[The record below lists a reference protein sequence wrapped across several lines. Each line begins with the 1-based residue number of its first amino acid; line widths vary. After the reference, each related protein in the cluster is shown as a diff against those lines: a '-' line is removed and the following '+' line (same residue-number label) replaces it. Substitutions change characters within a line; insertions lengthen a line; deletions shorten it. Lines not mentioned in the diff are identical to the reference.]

1 MLLRNYTCYIQ
12 ILIPVNSLHM
22 TCQFLPPWC
31 QKTTLVTTLN
41 FIFVKFS
48 LWLLLSPFHAAEKL
62 YLLHWNLN
70 PYEQPQYDFSVST
83 SLLPGNHTCH
93 NNKFH
98 PCEVFF
104 MTPKFPLL
112 YCWEI
117 TLVALKSPSL
127 LIVSNMT
134 LQSLLAA
141 RKPHLS
147 Q

>member
-1 MLLRNYTCYIQ
+1 MLLRNYTCHIE
-12 ILIPVNSLHM
+12 ISISVNSLHM
-22 TCQFLPPWC
+22 TSQFLPPCC
-31 QKTTLVTTLN
+31 QETTLVTIINSILVN
-41 FIFVKFS
+41 FP
-48 LWLLLSPFHAAEKL
+48 LWLISSPFYAAEKL
-62 YLLHWNLN
+62 HLLHWNLH
-70 PYEQPQYDFSVST
+70 PCEQPPYDFSVST
-83 SLLPGNHTCH
+83 YLLPGNHTCH

-127 LIVSNMT
+127 WIVSNMT

-147 Q
+147 